1 MNQPTSPFAK
11 PTAIGGAQ
19 PSVTAQAQPA
29 VSMVNPVI
37 ESAQPFQMMTMDQ
50 VPNNTPY
57 NHAGFQSTTLELPN
71 NFPIRLTPQDEQG
84 IIGAINNT
92 DIETMSL
99 LAISTMANASEQSLH
114 KAMDPFL
121 DNINKYDNPALF
133 RYIDKLQKD
142 VNEADLPKIVKELND
157 IELGLFDKIK
167 SFFNRK
173 TPEQIRKEMIDK
185 LMETFGFKTKTLK
198 DSIDQIEQGIRKEMN
213 DVTNQIGV
221 LENLKTQYQQ
231 FVAQFAKETAFL
243 YGLQKKSERQFE
255 GLKAAHPDDTGRIR
269 EFETKLEA
277 LKSRA
282 LIVEGM
288 LTKIPADQMLIRQI
302 QEVGIK
308 TLSET
313 GSSMYSRFSSIKQT
327 VIALHASMK
336 NQDLQLAEASGRALD
351 ANLQSV
357 NSMVLKNTAQVASTM
372 AGTNRVHQAEQI
384 QKLLDTVAEVEKIK
398 EDGMRQNAENFTKAR
413 SMMEESRQKSLQLGI
428 IVQPNKPL
436 NG

>member
-1 MNQPTSPFAK
+1 MTQPTSPFGQ
-11 PTAIGGAQ
+11 PTSIGAQ
-19 PSVTAQAQPA
+19 APAAPVQTPVNLAPQTLEAPQA
-29 VSMVNPVI
+29 
-37 ESAQPFQMMTMDQ
+37 FQMMTMNQ
-50 VPNNTPY
+50 VPNGAQY
-57 NHAGFQSTTLELPN
+57 NHSGFQSTTLELPN
-71 NFPIRLTPQDEQG
+71 NFPIRLTPQEEQG
-84 IIGAINNT
+84 IIGAINTT
-92 DIETMSL
+92 DIEQKSL
-99 LAISTMANASEQSLH
+99 LEISTMANASEQALH

-142 VNEADLPKIVKELND
+142 VNEADLPKIVQELND

-173 TPEQIRKEMIDK
+173 TPEQIRKEMIGK
-185 LMETFGFKTKTLK
+185 LMETFGLKTKTLK

-213 DVTNQIGV
+213 DVTAQIGV
-221 LENLKTQYQQ
+221 MENLKTQYQQ

-255 GLKAAHPDDTGRIR
+255 ALKQAHPDDTGRIR
-269 EFETKLEA
+269 EFEAKLEA

-288 LTKIPADQMLIRQI
+288 LTKIPADQMIIRQI

-336 NQDLQLAEASGRALD
+336 NQDLQLVEASGRSLD
-351 ANLQSV
+351 QNLQSV
-357 NSMVLKNTAQVASTM
+357 NSMVLKNTATTAATM
-372 AGTNRVHQAEQI
+372 AGNNRVHQAQQI
-384 QKLLDTVAEVEKIK
+384 QSLLDTVAEVEKIK
-398 EDGMRQNAENFTKAR
+398 EEGMRKNEENFTKAR
-413 SMMEESRQKSLQLGI
+413 SMLEESRQRSLQLGI
-428 IVQPNKPL
+428 VVQPNKPL
-436 NG
+436 NA